1 MALTG
6 LQIYKLLPQ
15 TNCKE
20 CGFPTCLAFAMKLAA
35 KQAELVAC
43 PYVSEEAK
51 AQLAAAAAPPIRLVT
66 LEGPAHKVEVGNET
80 VLFRHEK
87 TFYHRPGVFVR
98 VKDTTP
104 VEELKAAVKAAMD
117 FAVEYVGMTLF
128 LDGVVVEAASGETLR
143 QAQGDALRQAQD
155 RFQAAVQA
163 VREVTDRPLI
173 LITEDP
179 AVMEAGLKAA
189 AGTRPL
195 LYAANAS
202 NWEKMA
208 ALAKGAQA
216 ALAVRTPPQPPPPGG
231 GEAQPP
237 PLGGGEG
244 GVDSLA
250 ELAEKIKAAGVQDM
264 VLDPGVRD
272 PAGTLVTLT
281 QLRRLA
287 LKKNFRPLGYPI
299 ITFPGE
305 GAATQTEEAILAGQQ
320 IAKYGGLV
328 VLDHFTPA
336 SAYAL
341 LVLRTN
347 IFTDPQKPI
356 QVQPGIYEINAP
368 KPESPLMVTT
378 NFSITYFA
386 VANEVDGSG
395 MPGWLLVADA
405 EGMSV
410 LTAWAAGKFDA
421 ERIAKAVKTTGI
433 EEKINHRKLVI
444 PGHVAVLLGELE
456 EALPGWKILVG
467 PREAVDL
474 PGYLK
479 MWNAL

>member
-35 KQAELVAC
+35 KQAELSAC

-51 AQLAAAAAPPIRLVT
+51 AQLDAAAAPPIRLVSVQ
-66 LEGPAHKVEVGNET
+66 GPGHKVEVGNET

-87 TFYHRPGVFVR
+87 TFYHPPGLFRR
-98 VKDTTP
+98 VKDSWP
-104 VEELKAAVKAAMD
+104 LDQVKGAAKEAMD
-117 FAVEYVGMTLF
+117 YSVAYVGIDLH
-128 LDGVVVEAASGETLR
+128 LDGVAVEAASGNPETF
-143 QAQGDALRQAQD
+143 A
-155 RFQAAVQA
+155 AAVKA

-173 LITEDP
+173 LMASDP
-179 AVMEAGLKAA
+179 AVLKAGLAVA
-189 AGTRPL
+189 DGTRPL
-195 LYAANAS
+195 LYAATAE
-202 NWEKMA
+202 NWQAVAEI
-208 ALAKGAQA
+208 AKGANA
-216 ALAVRTPPQPPPPGG
+216 PVAIRADSLDALADLT
-231 GEAQPP
+231 
-237 PLGGGEG
+237 
-244 GVDSLA
+244 
-250 ELAEKIKAAGVQDM
+250 EKVKGAGIQDI

-287 LKKNFRPLGYPI
+287 LKKNFRPLGFPI

-305 GAATQTEEAILAGQQ
+305 GVSDIVEEAQLAAQH
-320 IAKYGGLV
+320 IAKYAGFI
-328 VLDHFTPA
+328 VLDRFAPEM
-336 SAYAL
+336 AYAL
-341 LVLRTN
+341 MVWRVNVYTN
-347 IFTDPQKPI
+347 PQEPI
-356 QVQPGIYEINAP
+356 KVQPGVYEINNP
-368 KPESPLMVTT
+368 KPDSPVMITT
-378 NFSITYFA
+378 NFSITYFS

-395 MPGWLLVADA
+395 QPGWLLVADA

-421 ERIAKAVKTTGI
+421 EKIAKTVKTTGI
-433 EEKINHRKLVI
+433 EEKISHRKLII
-444 PGHVAVLLGELE
+444 PGAVAVLMGEVE
-456 EALPGWKILVG
+456 EELPGWQILVG

-479 MWNAL
+479 LWKSF